1 MSSTYDQVEGIL
13 DQAADN
19 KEQQYTQSYD
29 NDVNTA
35 AQDAEH
41 PFKAA
46 ESGYDDVKNE
56 MEKPFEEVGQ
66 GYDEA
71 KNYVDEGYEGMKGD
85 VEKPFRSAEQDGQRY
100 EQDAEGAKDGYE
112 RGLAGDLEEDARN

>member
-1 MSSTYDQVEGIL
+1 MSSTSDQVESIL

-29 NDVNTA
+29 NDVNNA

-41 PFKAA
+41 PFNAA
-46 ESGYDDVKNE
+46 ESGYDDVKGE
-56 MEKPFEEVGQ
+56 VEKPFEKFGRGYDDVKNDVDQ
-66 GYDEA
+66 GYED
-71 KNYVDEGYEGMKGD
+71 MKGE

-100 EQDAEGAKDGYE
+100 EGDAEGAKDGYE
-112 RGLAGDLEEDARN
+112 RGLAGDLEEDAQN